1 MNAQSSPTVSFQDRL
16 AVAGNASFICF
27 IVSVVWTVLFFG
39 KAHFNFETLILLAA
53 PLVATGTTVIIGAI
67 FKDLVPKPV
76 VTLPLNI
83 TIPLIWCLCCYLAVM
98 LISTQETGS
107 TRVPDPLIPALAW
120 AKLSTLASLLIA
132 QVIALSLMVF
142 FSKETA

>member
-1 MNAQSSPTVSFQDRL
+1 MNAQSSPAVSFQDRL

-39 KAHFNFETLILLAA
+39 KAHFNIETLILLAA